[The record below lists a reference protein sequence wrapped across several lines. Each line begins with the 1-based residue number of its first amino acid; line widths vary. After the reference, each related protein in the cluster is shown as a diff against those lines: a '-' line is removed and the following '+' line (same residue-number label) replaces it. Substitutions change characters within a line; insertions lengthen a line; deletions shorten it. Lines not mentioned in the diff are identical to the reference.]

1 MNSSKETPKIA
12 KQIADY
18 AISLVYFSTKLTA
31 LGLL

>member
-1 MNSSKETPKIA
+1 MNSSEETPKIA

-18 AISLVYFSTKLTA
+18 TISLVYFSAKLTA